1 MYYQRVL
8 CFSFVSMMWLSCDQT
23 YSAIL
28 AWRSVITVQLCMM
41 ATASPPPRL
50 GGFSTTFVKCG
61 RCGRC
66 GRNNHSLFAI
76 AISLKLNSRKKT
88 FSDDHLMVLASGYSR
103 LALAS
108 WLRGTV
114 ACTLLSMPCQPH
126 ALPGICAVSGIPS
139 DAVELSILKLK
150 AQLFLMRAARLG
162 DYHIVSEVNICVL
175 CIRCGGGGYN

>member
-1 MYYQRVL
+1 
-8 CFSFVSMMWLSCDQT
+8 
-23 YSAIL
+23 
-28 AWRSVITVQLCMM
+28 MM

-175 CIRCGGGGYN
+175 CVRCGGGGYN